1 MKKWLKLFGKRDKKA
16 VSEQNLNTGVKSD
29 EKVKAT
35 DEPEL
40 MQKEKNIHANKE
52 EKKKNSTSKFIAE
65 LVFSVLLLVSICA
78 LRTVH
83 LYANNVELVKFSDL
97 GKDLWIYMGVSIAV
111 FAILRVFLRK
121 PYFACLITAFATF
134 FAVNFNLLIDFMR
147 LFVNKYLHASIGGII
162 LFAVLVTGFIFLIR
176 FIYKKKLSVSVITK
190 ILAATFAGLV
200 LFNVVMASVALNKV
214 ASAQEAQE
222 IVTVT
227 PQPTVQA
234 TPEPTEAVAT
244 PQPTPQQTVEAT
256 PQVFGLPNI
265 YFFILDEYSSF
276 DMMEKYYGYGNRAFD
291 TFLTTNGFNVIRES
305 YVTDNQTGHSI
316 TDTLNLEYI
325 SRRLSSSEC
334 LSRINDAPF
343 FTALSDLGYS
353 QFQMS
358 TSNKYFRGILSL
370 RSEEGE
376 EALENIVNMFGDEE
390 AGDIVS
396 ESSISEALS
405 GLFEPDADAIMYED
419 PDGINEW
426 GFYPSDVI
434 RETDRYKDHK
444 YKTYINTLLKVFE
457 YYEDPDN
464 YVSTTPKATYTY
476 MTAAHVPFVF
486 NEYGNVLSYSQSRNW
501 ENEDVYL
508 GQYRFITKH
517 LTASISTIIE
527 NDPDSIIIIMSD
539 HGIRYHA
546 DCGKKHT
553 FYITDKDSCR
563 IMNAVYIKGEQYDM
577 EGLSAINTLRYVLSL
592 YDGLDYLPIEDPIT
606 SDSPD
611 SLRGIIPKPR

>member
-52 EKKKNSTSKFIAE
+52 ENKKNSTSTFIAE

-162 LFAVLVTGFIFLIR
+162 IFAVLVTGFIFLIR

-227 PQPTVQA
+227 HA
-234 TPEPTEAVAT
+234 
-244 PQPTPQQTVEAT
+244 
-256 PQVFGLPNI
+256 
-265 YFFILDEYSSF
+265 
-276 DMMEKYYGYGNRAFD
+276 
-291 TFLTTNGFNVIRES
+291 
-305 YVTDNQTGHSI
+305 
-316 TDTLNLEYI
+316 
-325 SRRLSSSEC
+325 
-334 LSRINDAPF
+334 
-343 FTALSDLGYS
+343 
-353 QFQMS
+353 
-358 TSNKYFRGILSL
+358 
-370 RSEEGE
+370 
-376 EALENIVNMFGDEE
+376 
-390 AGDIVS
+390 
-396 ESSISEALS
+396 
-405 GLFEPDADAIMYED
+405 
-419 PDGINEW
+419 
-426 GFYPSDVI
+426 
-434 RETDRYKDHK
+434 
-444 YKTYINTLLKVFE
+444 
-457 YYEDPDN
+457 
-464 YVSTTPKATYTY
+464 
-476 MTAAHVPFVF
+476 
-486 NEYGNVLSYSQSRNW
+486 
-501 ENEDVYL
+501 
-508 GQYRFITKH
+508 
-517 LTASISTIIE
+517 
-527 NDPDSIIIIMSD
+527 
-539 HGIRYHA
+539 A
-546 DCGKKHT
+546 DCSGNARA
-553 FYITDKDSCR
+553 DRSSCNPSANAAADS
-563 IMNAVYIKGEQYDM
+563 
-577 EGLSAINTLRYVLSL
+577 
-592 YDGLDYLPIEDPIT
+592 
-606 SDSPD
+606 
-611 SLRGIIPKPR
+611 